1 MVLRNPGLALNCI
14 FGGFYDKSLVIIYTE
29 ANVIGMIPFCEATGE
44 FNVGMLEKDKFR
56 GNVDGTS

>member
-14 FGGFYDKSLVIIYTE
+14 FGGFHDEGLVIVYTE
-29 ANVIGMIPFCEATGE
+29 ANVIGMIPFRKATGK

-56 GNVDGTS
+56 GNVD